1 MNRIKGMLRVFTAV
15 FIKNGLEYIRYPAN
29 FIFSLFMPV
38 VWTLPIYFLIRS
50 FTPDG
55 TSAGLLSW
63 TGSANFYGYFLI
75 GMVVAYINMSIFWNT
90 GFSLK
95 RLMDIGMLETTWGLP
110 IGKTIYILAESLFSV
125 FRLVYEMILV
135 IIIFRFLFGMR
146 LPAGFAA
153 MIPWF
158 IPFFMLMYGLG
169 IGFAALVLLVK
180 DANTMVDTASFLING
195 VTGTQNPPQVFP
207 RFLLTIAMM
216 IPITYFLDILRA
228 GSLGIT
234 PLLPPVF
241 EGLIVAAGS
250 IIIPVA
256 GFLFFKYTDR
266 RCRITGSLH
275 VH

>member
-1 MNRIKGMLRVFTAV
+1 MERIKRTLLVFKAV
-15 FIKNGLEYIRYPAN
+15 FIKNGLEFIRYPAN
-29 FIFSLFMPV
+29 FVFSLFMPV

-63 TGSANFYGYFLI
+63 TGSTNFYGYFLI

-110 IGKTIYILAESLFSV
+110 VGKTVYILAESLFSIV
-125 FRLVYEMILV
+125 RLIYEMILLV
-135 IIIFRFLFGMR
+135 IIFRFLFGMR
-146 LPAGFAA
+146 LPEGFAP
-153 MIPWF
+153 MLPWF
-158 IPFFMLMYGLG
+158 IPFFFLMYGLG

-207 RFLLTIAMM
+207 RFLLTIAMA
-216 IPITYFLDILRA
+216 IPITYFLDLLRA
-228 GSLGIT
+228 GSLGVT
-234 PLLPPVF
+234 PLLPMAY
-241 EGLIVAAGS
+241 ESLIIVLSS
-250 IIIPVA
+250 ILVPIG
-256 GFLFFKYTDR
+256 GFLFFRYTDR
-266 RCRITGSLH
+266 RCRTTGSLH
-275 VH
+275 IH

>member
-1 MNRIKGMLRVFTAV
+1 MVFRAV
-15 FIKNGLEYIRYPAN
+15 FIKNALEYIRYPAN

-50 FTPDG
+50 FAPDG
-55 TSAGLLSW
+55 TSAGLMSW
-63 TGSANFYGYFLI
+63 TGSADFYGYFLI

-110 IGKTIYILAESLFSV
+110 IGKTTYILAESLFSV
-125 FRLVYEMILV
+125 LRLTYEMTLV
-135 IIIFRFLFGMR
+135 VIIFRFLFGMR
-146 LPAGFAA
+146 LPAGFGA

-158 IPFFMLMYGLG
+158 IPFFVLMYGLG

-180 DANTMVDTASFLING
+180 DANTMADSASFLING

-207 RFLLTIAMM
+207 RFLLTIAML
-216 IPITYFLDILRA
+216 IPITYFLDMLRA

-234 PLLPPVF
+234 PLLPLAL
-241 EGLIVAAGS
+241 EGAIVALS
-250 IIIPVA
+250 SLVIPIG
-256 GFLFFKYTDR
+256 GFLFFRYTDK
-266 RCRITGSLH
+266 RCRKTGSLH